1 MYVCYTNCIQNDF
14 IILAKYITE
23 LTMQKSW
30 VKCLIL
36 FLVHFGK
43 NSLQYH
49 SGIYRLIRPSVQTIN
64 FYTFWITLEWI
75 HSNLELIHSDLEWI
89 HSQLWHIFPQKSPG
103 LALNNIIW
111 KILFGIDS
119 TKIFRVLATTFG
131 SQILKKLFNPSM
143 NSFQYG
149 MNVFQ
154 VRMNSFHMGMYSY
167 YYRYSHTVFDCLD
180 FIDLTTD

>member
-23 LTMQKSW
+23 LTMQKIW

-43 NSLQYH
+43 NSIQYH

-75 HSNLELIHSDLEWI
+75 HSNLKLIHSDLEWI

-111 KILFGIDS
+111 KILFGPS
-119 TKIFRVLATTFG
+119 SNKIFRVLATTLD
-131 SQILKKLFNPSM
+131 SQFSKKVNYPGM
-143 NSFQYG
+143 NSFLYR
-149 MNVFQ
+149 MNYFQ
-154 VRMNSFHMGMYSY
+154 LGMNSFHMVMNSLYN
-167 YYRYSHTVFDCLD
+167 RYSHT
-180 FIDLTTD
+180 DLCCRRLR